1 MTLPQ
6 ASSPPRNGALDGLR
20 AIAAL
25 SVFGFHAWLYTL
37 SDVRVAAAR
46 PTLANELLAEL
57 RIGLVLFFV
66 LTGFLLYRAWVRSAL
81 TGRPAPATAT
91 YAVHRFGRIVP
102 AYWLAIVGS
111 ALLLYPLAGSPG
123 VNLPPTHLLPLYFV
137 FAQNFSPQTLL
148 RLNPPMWTLAV
159 EATYYVVLPLFGWLA
174 VRSGSSRGR
183 QLLVPTLLLISG
195 VVFNYFLA
203 QQVAAPLG
211 WSKSLLAMLPYFAAG
226 MLAAVL
232 IEARVPSAR
241 AARLLIAAGVLLVA
255 ADLFIHL
262 EAFEIVRVIRD
273 LPAALGFALIVA
285 LAAARPPALL
295 EWRPLVWVGAVSYGL
310 YLWHVP
316 VLLVL
321 RANGLLPLTPLG
333 ATLVGLPI
341 ALLLGWVSLKLVE
354 MPAMAW
360 SRRTKLLGANV
371 KRSASRNGEIAHGR
385 NRSTA
390 ASARRAQ
397 R

>member
-6 ASSPPRNGALDGLR
+6 ASSPPRNRALDGLR
-20 AIAAL
+20 AVAAL
-25 SVFGFHAWLYTL
+25 SVFGFPAWLYTL

-46 PTLANELLAEL
+46 PTLANELFAEL
-57 RIGLVLFFV
+57 RVGLVLFFV

-91 YAVHRFGRIVP
+91 YALHRFGRIVP
-102 AYWLAIVGS
+102 ASWLAIIGS

-123 VNLPPTHLLPLYFV
+123 VRLPPVELLPLYFV

-183 QLLVPTLLLISG
+183 QLLVPTLLLVFG

-203 QQVAAPLG
+203 QQAAAPLG

-241 AARLLIAAGVLLVA
+241 AARLLLAAGVLLVA
-255 ADLFIHL
+255 ADLLLHL

-285 LAAARPPALL
+285 TAAARPPAAL

-341 ALLLGWVSLKLVE
+341 SLLLGWASLKLVE

-371 KRSASRNGEIAHGR
+371 KRSA
-385 NRSTA
+385 
-390 ASARRAQ
+390 
-397 R
+397 

>member
-1 MTLPQ
+1 VALPQ
-6 ASSPPRNGALDGLR
+6 AISPPRNGALDGLR

-37 SDVRVAAAR
+37 SDVHVAAAR

-81 TGRPAPATAT
+81 TGRPAAATAT

-123 VNLPPTHLLPLYFV
+123 VHLPPTHLLPLYFV

-183 QLLVPTLLLISG
+183 QLLVPTLLLVFG

-203 QQVAAPLG
+203 QQAAAPLG

-241 AARLLIAAGVLLVA
+241 AARLLLAAGVLLVA

-285 LAAARPPALL
+285 TAAARPPAAL

-341 ALLLGWVSLKLVE
+341 SLLLGWASLKLVE

-371 KRSASRNGEIAHGR
+371 KRSA
-385 NRSTA
+385 
-390 ASARRAQ
+390 
-397 R
+397 

>member
-20 AIAAL
+20 AVAAL

-37 SDVRVAAAR
+37 SDVRVDAAP
-46 PTLANELLAEL
+46 PTLANELFAEL
-57 RIGLVLFFV
+57 RVGLVLFFV

-81 TGRPAPATAT
+81 ADRPAPATAT
-91 YAVHRFGRIVP
+91 YAVRRFGRIVP
-102 AYWLAIVGS
+102 AYWLAIIGS

-123 VNLPPTHLLPLYFV
+123 VHLPPVDLLPLYFV

-159 EATYYVVLPLFGWLA
+159 EATYYVALPLLGWLA
-174 VRSGSSRGR
+174 LRAGSARSR
-183 QLLVPTLLLISG
+183 QLLIPTLLLVSG

-203 QQVAAPLG
+203 QHVAPPLG

-295 EWRPLVWVGAVSYGL
+295 GWRPLVWVGAVSYGL

-341 ALLLGWVSLKLVE
+341 SLLLGWASLKLVE

-371 KRSASRNGEIAHGR
+371 KRSAQRNGGTAHGH

>member
-6 ASSPPRNGALDGLR
+6 ASSPPRNRALDGLR
-20 AIAAL
+20 AVAAL

-46 PTLANELLAEL
+46 PTLANELFAEL
-57 RIGLVLFFV
+57 RVGLVLFFV

-91 YAVHRFGRIVP
+91 YALHRFGRIVP
-102 AYWLAIVGS
+102 AYWLAIIGS

-123 VNLPPTHLLPLYFV
+123 VRLPPVELLPLYFV

-159 EATYYVVLPLFGWLA
+159 EATYYVALPLLGWLA
-174 VRSGSSRGR
+174 LRAGSARGR
-183 QLLVPTLLLISG
+183 QLLIPTLLLVSG

-203 QQVAAPLG
+203 QQAAAPLG

-241 AARLLIAAGVLLVA
+241 AARLLLAAGVLLVA

-285 LAAARPPALL
+285 TAAARPPALL

-341 ALLLGWVSLKLVE
+341 SLLLGWASLKLVE

-371 KRSASRNGEIAHGR
+371 KRSA
-385 NRSTA
+385 
-390 ASARRAQ
+390 
-397 R
+397 